1 MIGRTSRPIMATQF
15 IGLVMHPAVAGL
27 VVMVADVAQ
36 YPPGVLDQGR
46 GLAGSGMTLATTQ
59 GDPMESMP
67 FDDSL
72 QLSWLTR
79 LLAAHSPGEV
89 AAAIAGLAQ
98 ARSGCEAA
106 WVLWQLGDRV
116 NCQSVPQ
123 ASIDAMDWR
132 WLELAAGSDIP
143 QWHADGV
150 RVALRLCDQP
160 EPALLVLWL
169 QPAHADSRFL
179 DELATLLRLAGQ
191 HLRRA
196 LEWIELQHSHR
207 QLERSENLQR
217 ALFAISDLAGSEDD
231 MPAVLRGIHA
241 IVRSLMYA
249 ENFFIML
256 HDVERDTIRFLYFV
270 DVKDPTP
277 PGGGREMSLRE
288 IEYTL
293 TWYVL
298 RDGKAR
304 MGDAE
309 ELRRQVHGPVT
320 LIGPDSHDWLG
331 VPMLRDGRPGGVL
344 VVQSY
349 KPEIGYTDGDLAL
362 LEFVGSHILIALER
376 KQGKE
381 DLEQRVQQR
390 TAQLAQ
396 ANRGL
401 QLEIMERQRAE
412 HLQTAL
418 FRIAELATVRID
430 RGEFYRRVHAVVAEL
445 LNAKNFY
452 IALLSDD
459 RQQLLFP
466 YAVDAIER
474 PPASRPLGRGLSEY
488 VLRRG
493 TALRGDNAVIEALE
507 RAGELALGRT
517 GSPAK
522 CWLGVPLIVGDDV
535 IGLVTVQSYSDAVS
549 YGPSDQELL
558 SFVATQIASS
568 LTRRRA
574 AESLERAYEQL
585 EHRVEERTLALRN
598 EIIERERVQDQLKHQ
613 VMHDP
618 LTGLPNRSYLRDR
631 IDRVLTSTRTE
642 SRPCCALLYLDV
654 DRFKI
659 INDSLGHLAGDE
671 VLKEVATRL
680 SDCVRHPDLVAR
692 LSGDEFAILLELVD
706 QPADANAVA
715 QRVMD
720 ALAVPMPVGGKEL
733 QVTASIGIAIGD
745 GHYLGADDVLRD
757 ADIALYR
764 AKELGRKRYQLFD
777 ETLAKNVV
785 DVLTLEGELR
795 AALKHDQFEPYFQ
808 SICRLSDGQVVG
820 YEALIRWNHPQR
832 GVLLPEDFLKIAEDS
847 GLIEA
852 IDWRMFEL
860 SCEQLRRQDRVDTFM
875 TINVSAL
882 HLRHDDFDA
891 RLIQVLERTGLPPS
905 QLVVEVTEGAL
916 LDNPERVRA
925 MLERLRARGI
935 GAALDDFG
943 TGYSSLSYLHSLPL
957 RILKIDRAFVQELD
971 KGANT
976 SSTTVVA
983 AVLAL
988 ARALGIEVVAE
999 GIETEVQYAA
1009 LQAMG
1014 CCMGQGYW
1022 IGRPAPVTQ
1031 QQVLA
1036 ADE

>member
-1 MIGRTSRPIMATQF
+1 MM
-15 IGLVMHPAVAGL
+15 
-27 VVMVADVAQ
+27 
-36 YPPGVLDQGR
+36 
-46 GLAGSGMTLATTQ
+46 GSV
-59 GDPMESMP
+59 P
-67 FDDSL
+67 FDGSL
-72 QLSWLTR
+72 QLNWLTR
-79 LLAAHSPGEV
+79 LIAAHSPGEV
-89 AAAIAGLAQ
+89 AEAIVGLARERAGCQ
-98 ARSGCEAA
+98 AAC
-106 WVLWQLGDRV
+106 VLWRLGDPAG
-116 NCQSVPQ
+116 CQSVP
-123 ASIDAMDWR
+123 ATVIDAMDR
-132 WLELAAGSDIP
+132 PWLELAASSDVP
-143 QWHADGV
+143 QWHPDRH
-150 RVALRLCDQP
+150 RVAVRLCGLP
-160 EPALLVLWL
+160 EPALLVLHL
-169 QPAHADSRFL
+169 QPAHANDRFL
-179 DELATLLRLAGQ
+179 DALAAPLRLAGQ

-217 ALFAISDLAGSEDD
+217 ALFAISDLAGSEHD
-231 MPAVLRGIHA
+231 MPAMLRGIHA
-241 IVRSLMYA
+241 IVSTLMYA
-249 ENFFIML
+249 ENFFIVL
-256 HDVERDTIRFLYFV
+256 YDGERDTIRFLYFV
-270 DVKDPTP
+270 DVEDPAP
-277 PGGGREMSLRE
+277 PGEGRDMPLSA
-288 IEYTL
+288 IEHTL

-309 ELRRQVHGPVT
+309 ELRSQVPGPVT

-331 VPMLRDGRPGGVL
+331 VPMLRDGRSGGVL

-349 KPEIGYTDGDLAL
+349 KPEIGYTDSDLAL

-381 DLEQRVQQR
+381 DLEQRVQLR
-390 TAQLAQ
+390 TAQLAE

-401 QLEIMERQRAE
+401 QMEIMERQRAE

-418 FRIAELATVRID
+418 FRIAELATARID

-445 LNAKNFY
+445 LNAENFY

-459 RQQLLFP
+459 GRQLLFP
-466 YAVDAIER
+466 YVVDAVKR
-474 PPASRPLGRGLSEY
+474 PPDSRPLGRGLSEY
-488 VLRRG
+488 VLRLG
-493 TALRGDNAVIEALE
+493 APLRADNAAIEELE
-507 RAGELALGRT
+507 RQGEIAPGRM

-522 CWLGVPLIVGDDV
+522 CWLGVPLIVGDEV
-535 IGLVTVQSYSDAVS
+535 IGLVTVQSYSEAVS

-574 AESLERAYEQL
+574 AEALQRAYEQL
-585 EHRVEERTLALRN
+585 EHRVEERTLALRK
-598 EIIERERVQDQLKHQ
+598 EIIERERAQDQLKHQ

-631 IDRVLTSTRTE
+631 IDRVLTSV
-642 SRPCCALLYLDV
+642 RPEPRQSCALLYLDV

-680 SDCVRHPDLVAR
+680 SGCVRHPDLVAR
-692 LSGDEFAILLELVD
+692 LSGDEFAILLEMVD
-706 QPADANAVA
+706 QAADANAVA

-745 GHYLGADDVLRD
+745 GHYLTADEVLRD

-795 AALKHDQFEPYFQ
+795 AALKLGQFEPYFQ
-808 SICRLSDGQVVG
+808 PICRLGDGMVVG

-832 GVLLPEDFLKIAEDS
+832 GVLAPGDFLKIAEDC
-847 GLIEA
+847 GLIET
-852 IDWRMFEL
+852 IDWCMFEL
-860 SCEQLRRQDRVDTFM
+860 SCECLRMHDRADTFM

-882 HLRHDDFDA
+882 HLRHADFDE
-891 RLIQVLERTGLPPS
+891 RLIRLLERTGLPPS
-905 QLVVEVTEGAL
+905 RLVVEVTEGAL
-916 LDNPERVRA
+916 LDNPDRVRA
-925 MLERLRARGI
+925 TLERLRSAGI

-957 RILKIDRAFVQELD
+957 RILKIDRAFVHELD

-988 ARALGIEVVAE
+988 ARALDIDVVAE
-999 GIETEVQYAA
+999 GIETEIQYAA

-1014 CCMGQGYW
+1014 CDMGQGYW
-1022 IGRPAPVTQ
+1022 IGRPAPIIRWSASDSVG
-1031 QQVLA
+1031 A
-1036 ADE
+1036 

>member
-1 MIGRTSRPIMATQF
+1 
-15 IGLVMHPAVAGL
+15 
-27 VVMVADVAQ
+27 
-36 YPPGVLDQGR
+36 
-46 GLAGSGMTLATTQ
+46 
-59 GDPMESMP
+59 MESMP

-72 QLSWLTR
+72 QLTWLTR
-79 LLAAHSPGEV
+79 LIAAHSPGEV
-89 AAAIAGLAQ
+89 AEAIAELA
-98 ARSGCEAA
+98 RECPGCESAC
-106 WVLWQLGDRV
+106 VLWRLRERAD
-116 NCQSVPQ
+116 CQSVP
-123 ASIDAMDWR
+123 STRIDPADWP
-132 WLELAAGSDIP
+132 WLELAASSDAP
-143 QWHADGV
+143 QWHSDQV
-150 RVALRLCDQP
+150 RLALRLCLLP
-160 EPALLVLWL
+160 EPALLVLEL
-169 QPAHADSRFL
+169 QPEQANAQFL
-179 DELATLLRLAGQ
+179 ESLIAPLRLAGQ
-191 HLRRA
+191 HLQRA
-196 LEWIELQHSHR
+196 LDWIELQHSHR

-217 ALFAISDLAGSEDD
+217 ALFAISELAGSERD

-241 IVRSLMYA
+241 IISSLMYA
-249 ENFFIML
+249 ENFFIVL
-256 HDVERDTIRFLYFV
+256 HDAERDTIRFLYFV
-270 DVKDPTP
+270 DVQDPVP
-277 PGGGREMSLRE
+277 PGKGSDMALSE
-288 IEYTL
+288 IEHTL

-309 ELRRQVHGPVT
+309 ELRNQAGGPVAV
-320 LIGPDSHDWLG
+320 IGPDSHDWLG

-349 KPEIGYTDGDLAL
+349 KADIGYTDSDLAL
-362 LEFVGSHILIALER
+362 LEFVASHILIALER
-376 KQGKE
+376 KQGKD
-381 DLEQRVQQR
+381 DLEQRVRAR
-390 TAQLAQ
+390 TAELAE

-418 FRIAELATVRID
+418 FRLAELATTRID

-445 LNAKNFY
+445 LNAENFY

-459 RQQLLFP
+459 RQQLQFP
-466 YAVDAIER
+466 YAVDAVER

-493 TALRGDNAVIEALE
+493 TALRADNAAIEELE
-507 RAGELALGRT
+507 RSGELALGRM
-517 GSPAK
+517 GSPAV
-522 CWLGVPLIVGDDV
+522 CWLGVPLIVGDEV
-535 IGLVTVQSYSDAVS
+535 IGLVTVQSYSEAVS

-574 AESLERAYEQL
+574 TETLQRAYEQL
-585 EHRVEERTLALRN
+585 EHRVEERTLALRK

-631 IDRVLTSTRTE
+631 IDRVIAPALAEPRQF
-642 SRPCCALLYLDV
+642 CALLYLDV

-680 SDCVRHPDLVAR
+680 SSCVRHPDLVAR
-692 LSGDEFAILLELVD
+692 LSGDEFAILLETVE

-720 ALAVPMPVGGKEL
+720 ALAAPMPVGGKEL
-733 QVTASIGIAIGD
+733 QVTASVGIAIGD
-745 GHYLGADDVLRD
+745 DHYRTADEVLRD

-777 ETLAKNVV
+777 ETLARNVV

-808 SICRLSDGQVVG
+808 SICRLDDGQVVG

-832 GVLLPEDFLKIAEDS
+832 GVLLPGDFLKIAEDS
-847 GLIEA
+847 GLIEV

-860 SCEQLRRQDRVDTFM
+860 SCERLQRHGPTNTFM

-882 HLRHDDFDA
+882 HLRHDDFDV
-891 RLIQVLERTGLPPS
+891 RLLQVLERIGLPPS
-905 QLVVEVTEGAL
+905 RLVVEVTEGAL
-916 LDNPERVRA
+916 LDNPESVRA
-925 MLERLRARGI
+925 MLERLREVGI

-957 RILKIDRAFVQELD
+957 RILKIDRAFVHELD
-971 KGANT
+971 KGANS

-988 ARALGIEVVAE
+988 ARALDISVVAE
-999 GIETEVQYAA
+999 GIETEIQYAA

-1014 CCMGQGYW
+1014 CDMGQGYW
-1022 IGRPAPVTQ
+1022 IGRPSPITT
-1031 QQVLA
+1031 
-1036 ADE
+1036 

>member
-1 MIGRTSRPIMATQF
+1 M
-15 IGLVMHPAVAGL
+15 
-27 VVMVADVAQ
+27 
-36 YPPGVLDQGR
+36 
-46 GLAGSGMTLATTQ
+46 
-59 GDPMESMP
+59 DPMP
-67 FDDSL
+67 WDDSL
-72 QLSWLTR
+72 RLGGLTR
-79 LLAAHSPGEV
+79 LIEAHSPCEV
-89 AAAIAGLAQ
+89 AEAIVALVQ
-98 ARSGCEAA
+98 ERGCEAA
-106 WVLWQLGDRV
+106 CVLWRLRDRGD
-116 NCQSVPQ
+116 CETAP
-123 ASIDAMDWR
+123 AMAIDPLDWP
-132 WLELAAGSDIP
+132 WLDLAARSNEP
-143 QWHADGV
+143 QWLADRH
-150 RVALRLCDQP
+150 RVVLRLCEQP
-160 EPALLVLWL
+160 EPALLLFRL
-169 QPAHADSRFL
+169 HMEHGNPRLPDDLTA
-179 DELATLLRLAGQ
+179 LLGLAGR

-196 LEWIELQHSHR
+196 LEWAELQHSHQ
-207 QLERSENLQR
+207 QLERSETLQR
-217 ALFAISDLAGSEDD
+217 ALFAISDLAGSEHD
-231 MPAVLRGIHA
+231 MPAMLRGIHA
-241 IVRSLMYA
+241 IVSTLMYA
-249 ENFFIML
+249 ENFFIVL
-256 HDVERDTIRFLYFV
+256 HDEARDTIRFLYFV
-270 DVKDPTP
+270 DVEDPEP
-277 PGGGREMSLRE
+277 PGGRHDMPLRA

-298 RDGKAR
+298 REGKAL

-309 ELRRQVHGPVT
+309 ALRNQVQGPVA
-320 LIGPDSHDWLG
+320 LIGADSHDWLG
-331 VPMLRDGRPGGVL
+331 VPMLRGGRPEGAL

-349 KPEIGYTDGDLAL
+349 KREIGYSNSDLAL

-376 KQGKE
+376 KQGRE
-381 DLEQRVQQR
+381 DLEQRVQLR
-390 TAQLAQ
+390 TSQLAE

-401 QLEIMERQRAE
+401 QLEVVERQRAE

-418 FRIAELATVRID
+418 FRIAELATASID
-430 RGEFYRRVHAVVAEL
+430 SGEFYRRVHAVVAEL
-445 LNAKNFY
+445 LNAENFY

-466 YAVDAIER
+466 YVVDAVKR

-488 VLRRG
+488 VLRLG
-493 TALRGDNAVIEALE
+493 CALRADNDAIEELE
-507 RAGELALGRT
+507 RHHKIAPGRM
-517 GSPAK
+517 GSPAL
-522 CWLGVPLIVGDDV
+522 CWLGVPLIVGDEV
-535 IGLVTVQSYSDAVS
+535 IGLVTVQSYSEAVS

-574 AESLERAYEQL
+574 AESLQRAYLQL
-585 EHRVEERTLALRN
+585 EHRVEERTLALRK

-631 IDRVLTSTRTE
+631 IDRVLTPARSA
-642 SRPCCALLYLDV
+642 SAPCCALLYLDV

-680 SDCVRHPDLVAR
+680 SGCVRHPDLVAR
-692 LSGDEFAILLELVD
+692 LSGDEFAILLETVE

-733 QVTASIGIAIGD
+733 QVTASVGIAIGD
-745 GHYLGADDVLRD
+745 AHYRAADEVLRD

-777 ETLAKNVV
+777 ETLARNLV
-785 DVLTLEGELR
+785 DVLALEGELR
-795 AALKHDQFEPYFQ
+795 DALKHDQFEPYFQ
-808 SICRLSDGQVVG
+808 SICRLADGQVVG

-832 GVLLPEDFLKIAEDS
+832 GVLLPGDFIKIAEDS
-847 GLIEA
+847 GLIEL

-860 SCEQLRRQDRVDTFM
+860 SCERLRQHGRVDTFM

-882 HLRHDDFDA
+882 HLRHDDFDT

-905 QLVVEVTEGAL
+905 RLVVEVTEGAL

-925 MLERLRARGI
+925 TLERLRESGV

-957 RILKIDRAFVQELD
+957 RILKIDRAFVHELD
-971 KGANT
+971 RDANT

-988 ARALGIEVVAE
+988 ARALDIDVVAE
-999 GIETEVQYAA
+999 GIETEIQYAA

-1014 CCMGQGYW
+1014 CDMGQGYW
-1022 IGRPAPVTQ
+1022 IGRPASVAQ
-1031 QQVLA
+1031 
-1036 ADE
+1036 